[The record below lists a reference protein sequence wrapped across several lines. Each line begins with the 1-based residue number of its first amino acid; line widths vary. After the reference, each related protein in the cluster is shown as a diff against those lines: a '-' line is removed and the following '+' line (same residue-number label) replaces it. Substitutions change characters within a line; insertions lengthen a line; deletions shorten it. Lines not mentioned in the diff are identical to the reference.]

1 MNRRRTITAGAVL
14 TFAMAAVATVWMTRA
29 DRADPQ
35 QRFERALEA
44 ARLEEW
50 STVTAVTRELLTLP
64 EFEHHC
70 TLLLGLRLASDGH
83 FESALKNLRRA
94 SEKPETELPALAAAG
109 RTLYLLQRYR
119 EAITTLQKAISL
131 DATHDDAHRFLAS
144 AYYDIGAMDDALNV
158 LERVVQFAP
167 DDFRAYR
174 FRAIILQDFERY
186 GEALTQ
192 WNAAIDRA
200 QLNPEFLVYCQLRK
214 GECLM
219 RLRRY
224 DEADTTLDSIGLDSI
239 GSAVDGLPAGEFRAQ
254 IFAARAEVCLALRR
268 FDESSKFAA
277 ESLTLSP
284 GNVAAT
290 LTAVRLAE
298 ERQRTDEAVPLLKS
312 AIDRHPREA
321 QLHARLA
328 DVYATAGQTEQ
339 ATSARSRSVE
349 LMALQTQFTEFHQQA
364 IERPDDVAVRL
375 RLAETAELLGRTS
388 IAGMWYQAA
397 AGLAPQDA
405 EVLQAFQHFQRRQ
418 QPPAFEGAAP

>member
-1 MNRRRTITAGAVL
+1 MNRRRTIAAGAVL

-35 QRFERALEA
+35 QRFELALEA
-44 ARLEEW
+44 ARREEW
-50 STVTAVTRELLTLP
+50 STVTAVTRELLTHP

-94 SEKPETELPALAAAG
+94 SEKPETELPALVATG

-131 DATHDDAHRFLAS
+131 DAKHDESHRFLAS
-144 AYYDIGAMDDALNV
+144 AYYDIGAMDHALNV
-158 LERVVQFAP
+158 LETIVRFAP

-186 GEALTQ
+186 EEALTE

-200 QLNPEFLVYCQLRK
+200 MLFPEFLADSQLRK

-224 DEADTTLDSIGLDSI
+224 DEADRTLDAIRLDSI
-239 GSAVDGLPAGEFRAQ
+239 GSAVDGLPADEFRAR
-254 IFAARAEVCLALRR
+254 IFAARAEASLALRR
-268 FDESSKFAA
+268 FDQSSKFAA

-298 ERQRTDEAVPLLKS
+298 ERQRTDEAVLLLKT

-339 ATSARSRSVE
+339 ATIARSRSVE
-349 LMALQTQFTEFHQQA
+349 LMALQTQFAEFHQQA

-375 RLAETAELLGRTS
+375 RLAEMAELLGRTA

-405 EVLQAFQHFQRRQ
+405 AVQQAFQQFQRRQ
-418 QPPAFEGAAP
+418 QSLSSERVTP

>member
-1 MNRRRTITAGAVL
+1 MNRRRTIAAGAVL

-35 QRFERALEA
+35 QRFELALEA
-44 ARLEEW
+44 ARREEW
-50 STVTAVTRELLTLP
+50 STVTAVTRELLTHP

-94 SEKPETELPALAAAG
+94 SEKPETELPALVATG

-131 DATHDDAHRFLAS
+131 DAKHDESHRFLAS
-144 AYYDIGAMDDALNV
+144 AYYDIGAMDHALNV
-158 LERVVQFAP
+158 LETIVRFAP

-186 GEALTQ
+186 EEALTE

-200 QLNPEFLVYCQLRK
+200 MLFPEFLADSQLRK

-224 DEADTTLDSIGLDSI
+224 DEADTTLDAIRLDSI
-239 GSAVDGLPAGEFRAQ
+239 GSAVDGLPADEFRAR
-254 IFAARAEVCLALRR
+254 IFAARAEASLALRR
-268 FDESSKFAA
+268 FDQSSKFAA

-298 ERQRTDEAVPLLKS
+298 ERQRTDEAVLLLKT

-339 ATSARSRSVE
+339 ATIARSRSVE
-349 LMALQTQFTEFHQQA
+349 LMALQTQFAEFHQQA

-375 RLAETAELLGRTS
+375 RLAEMAELLGRTA

-405 EVLQAFQHFQRRQ
+405 AVQQAFQQFQRRQ
-418 QPPAFEGAAP
+418 QSLSSERVTP